1 MKTIIPILLFFF
13 TFSLLAADKMEI
25 QDATIRSTPPGMNM
39 SVIFFKV
46 LNHTSEP
53 IKLVMAEGLFAKKF
67 ELHNMEMLQGKMIM
81 RPVTSILINSNS
93 STELKSGGFHIMVF
107 DILKP
112 IKKGEIYNIK
122 LIFDNEKIIETKVL
136 GN

>member
-1 MKTIIPILLFFF
+1 MKIFIPVLFVFF
-13 TFSLLAADKMEI
+13 TFSLLASDKIEI
-25 QDATIRSTPPGMNM
+25 QDATVRATPPGMNM

-46 LNHTSEP
+46 LNHSSEP
-53 IKLVMAEGLFAKKF
+53 IKLVKAEGLFAKKF
-67 ELHNMEMLQGKMIM
+67 ELHNMEMLEGKMIM

-122 LIFDNEKIIETKVL
+122 LIFDNKKIIETKVI